1 MSNSFSIITLP
12 SLFCIFFVQTHP
24 ILSKLGST
32 WLNLAQFGSTW
43 LNLAQLSSTWLNSA
57 QLVSNR
63 LNSVI
68 CPVICT
74 VIHSVICPIICTVIR
89 CFPVLL
95 SSFIKVIIGEVDQLQ
110 NYLISNFLSSKIFFI
125 PILNNILT
133 YPYSGF
139 FHLKIFLLVNYNLSY
154 TIAKF

>member
-57 QLVSNR
+57 QLGSTRPNLTLLDSIR
-63 LNSVI
+63 LDSTRFNSAHFFTDQSVLYLSLLTRKLECI
-68 CPVICT
+68 IINFSSWPPPSSSYLSRLASPDTACQCKSPVQKGT
-74 VIHSVICPIICTVIR
+74 VQAR
-89 CFPVLL
+89 NLL
-95 SSFIKVIIGEVDQLQ
+95 F
-110 NYLISNFLSSKIFFI
+110 
-125 PILNNILT
+125 
-133 YPYSGF
+133 
-139 FHLKIFLLVNYNLSY
+139 
-154 TIAKF
+154 